1 VKKIVSGMA
10 HITGGGIVGNL
21 NRALPDD
28 VDAVVDKSAWDV
40 PGVFGFLQ
48 KHGRVDEEEMFR
60 VFNMGIG
67 YTLVVR
73 PTFANSVVRHLNRL
87 GEDARV
93 IGRVESG
100 SGLVRMV

>member
-1 VKKIVSGMA
+1 
-10 HITGGGIVGNL
+10 
-21 NRALPDD
+21 
-28 VDAVVDKSAWDV
+28 
-40 PGVFGFLQ
+40 
-48 KHGRVDEEEMFR
+48 MFR

-93 IGRVESG
+93 IGTVKSG
-100 SGLVRMV
+100 SGVVRMV